1 MIFERETPTLRTVS
15 ADVTKKRPW
24 RRDPP
29 VPNPY
34 RDTLS
39 QEIGYKLDS
48 RYAGC
53 LLFFFAIGALGVL
66 GLSFIGYWL
75 MH

>member
-1 MIFERETPTLRTVS
+1 MNTQES
-15 ADVTKKRPW
+15 KKRPW

-39 QEIGYKLDS
+39 QEIGYKLDG

-53 LLFFFAIGALGVL
+53 LLAAFAIGFLALL
-66 GLSFIGYWL
+66 GLAFVVYWL
-75 MH
+75 TH

>member
-1 MIFERETPTLRTVS
+1 MNAPTQ
-15 ADVTKKRPW
+15 KKRPW
-24 RRDPP
+24 RRD
-29 VPNPY
+29 VPIANPY

-53 LLFFFAIGALGVL
+53 LLIAFALSL
-66 GLSFIGYWL
+66 LLMFGLAFLVYWF

>member
-1 MIFERETPTLRTVS
+1 MMKAAVS
-15 ADVTKKRPW
+15 KKRPW
-24 RRDPP
+24 RRDRR

-39 QEIGYKLDS
+39 QEIGYRLDS

-53 LLFFFAIGALGVL
+53 LLTALAIGLLLVTSLA
-66 GLSFIGYWL
+66 FIIYWL

>member
-1 MIFERETPTLRTVS
+1 MISTEHR
-15 ADVTKKRPW
+15 KRPW

-48 RYAGC
+48 RYSGC
-53 LLFFFAIGALGVL
+53 LLTALALGL
-66 GLSFIGYWL
+66 MLMFGFAFILYWL

>member
-1 MIFERETPTLRTVS
+1 MNTS
-15 ADVTKKRPW
+15 GKKKRPW
-24 RRDPP
+24 RRDRP

-39 QEIGYKLDS
+39 QEIGYKLDA

-53 LLFFFAIGALGVL
+53 LLTTFALGLL
-66 GLSFIGYWL
+66 GMFGIVFIVYWS
-75 MH
+75 MR

>member
-1 MIFERETPTLRTVS
+1 MS
-15 ADVTKKRPW
+15 AKPSKKRLW
-24 RRDPP
+24 RRDSP

-53 LLFFFAIGALGVL
+53 LLMVFAIGLLLVSGFAFLV
-66 GLSFIGYWL
+66 YWL
-75 MH
+75 MS

>member
-1 MIFERETPTLRTVS
+1 MNAQASR
-15 ADVTKKRPW
+15 KRLW

-29 VPNPY
+29 IPNPY

-39 QEIGYKLDS
+39 QEIGYKLDA

-53 LLFFFAIGALGVL
+53 LLIALATGVL
-66 GLSFIGYWL
+66 MVSGGSFVVYWL
-75 MH
+75 LH

>member
-1 MIFERETPTLRTVS
+1 MNAQETR
-15 ADVTKKRPW
+15 KRPW
-24 RRDPP
+24 RRDRP

-34 RDTLS
+34 RDTLT
-39 QEIGYKLDS
+39 QELGYKLDS

-53 LLFFFAIGALGVL
+53 LLAFLAIGLLVVSGV
-66 GLSFIGYWL
+66 SFLFYWL

>member
-1 MIFERETPTLRTVS
+1 MNTS
-15 ADVTKKRPW
+15 GKQKRPW
-24 RRDPP
+24 RRDRP

-34 RDTLS
+34 RDTLG
-39 QEIGYKLDS
+39 QELGYKLDA

-53 LLFFFAIGALGVL
+53 LLTAFAIGLLGMFGIAFVV
-66 GLSFIGYWL
+66 YWF

>member
-1 MIFERETPTLRTVS
+1 MNAAVS
-15 ADVTKKRPW
+15 KKRPW
-24 RRDPP
+24 RRDRP

-39 QEIGYKLDS
+39 QEIGYKLDA

-53 LLFFFAIGALGVL
+53 LLTAFAVGLLIMAGVVFL
-66 GLSFIGYWL
+66 AYWI

>member
-1 MIFERETPTLRTVS
+1 MHAQAS
-15 ADVTKKRPW
+15 KKRPW

-39 QEIGYKLDS
+39 QELGYRLDA

-53 LLFFFAIGALGVL
+53 LLTALAVGLLVVFS
-66 GLSFIGYWL
+66 LSFIIYWI

>member
-1 MIFERETPTLRTVS
+1 MKAHPSKTRH
-15 ADVTKKRPW
+15 W

-39 QEIGYKLDS
+39 REIGYKLDS

-53 LLFFFAIGALGVL
+53 LLIAIALSLLAIASVA
-66 GLSFIGYWL
+66 FIVYWI

>member
-1 MIFERETPTLRTVS
+1 MNAQVS
-15 ADVTKKRPW
+15 QKRPW

-34 RDTLS
+34 RDTLR
-39 QEIGYKLDS
+39 QEIGYKLDA

-53 LLFFFAIGALGVL
+53 LLTALAIGLLVVFSL
-66 GLSFIGYWL
+66 TVMVYWIIS
-75 MH
+75 

>member
-1 MIFERETPTLRTVS
+1 MHAQAS
-15 ADVTKKRPW
+15 KKRPW

-53 LLFFFAIGALGVL
+53 LLVALAVGTLILV
-66 GLSFIGYWL
+66 GLAFIVYWL
-75 MH
+75 LH

>member
-1 MIFERETPTLRTVS
+1 MKAQAS
-15 ADVTKKRPW
+15 TKRRW

-53 LLFFFAIGALGVL
+53 LLVAFALGLMLML
-66 GLSFIGYWL
+66 GLAFLIYWL

>member
-1 MIFERETPTLRTVS
+1 MEATS
-15 ADVTKKRPW
+15 KKRLW

-34 RDTLS
+34 RDRLS

-53 LLFFFAIGALGVL
+53 LLSALALGLLLVM
-66 GLSFIGYWL
+66 GIAFVVYWF

>member
-1 MIFERETPTLRTVS
+1 MAETF
-15 ADVTKKRPW
+15 KKRPW
-24 RRDPP
+24 RRDRP

-34 RDTLS
+34 RDTMS
-39 QEIGYKLDS
+39 QEIGYKLDA

-53 LLFFFAIGALGVL
+53 LMIAFAV
-66 GLSFIGYWL
+66 GLLITSGIVFVVYWL

>member
-1 MIFERETPTLRTVS
+1 MVS
-15 ADVTKKRPW
+15 SSKKRPW
-24 RRDPP
+24 RRDRSI
-29 VPNPY
+29 PNPY

-39 QEIGYKLDS
+39 QEIGYKLDA

-53 LLFFFAIGALGVL
+53 LLAAFAVGVL
-66 GLSFIGYWL
+66 ILFGSAFVVYWF

>member
-1 MIFERETPTLRTVS
+1 MEDIS
-15 ADVTKKRPW
+15 KKRLW

-29 VPNPY
+29 VANPY

-39 QEIGYKLDS
+39 QEIGYKVDAQT
-48 RYAGC
+48 AGC
-53 LLFFFAIGALGVL
+53 LLSALAIGLLIVL
-66 GLSFIGYWL
+66 GMTFVAYWL

>member
-1 MIFERETPTLRTVS
+1 MNAQASR
-15 ADVTKKRPW
+15 KRRW

-53 LLFFFAIGALGVL
+53 LLIAFALGFMLIL
-66 GLSFIGYWL
+66 GLAFLVYWL

>member
-1 MIFERETPTLRTVS
+1 MAETSR
-15 ADVTKKRPW
+15 KRPW
-24 RRDPP
+24 RRDRP

-39 QEIGYKLDS
+39 QEIGYKVDS
-48 RYAGC
+48 RTAGC
-53 LLFFFAIGALGVL
+53 LVTAFAVGLLLLCGIGFV
-66 GLSFIGYWL
+66 IRWL

>member
-1 MIFERETPTLRTVS
+1 MIEQPS
-15 ADVTKKRPW
+15 KKRPW
-24 RRDPP
+24 RRDRP

-39 QEIGYKLDS
+39 QEIGYKVDT
-48 RYAGC
+48 RTAGC
-53 LLFFFAIGALGVL
+53 LLIALAV
-66 GLSFIGYWL
+66 GLLIVVGLVFIVYWL